1 MPAGDSAG
9 AEARRQL
16 ALADAHAA
24 AAVEARATAAR
35 YSLADVTEKRTA
47 QVLAPLTAVGHF
59 LLADRAW
66 PGSRRAQ
73 VDLVVVGPGGV
84 FIVDTKAWKDVTI
97 RGDRIHRGQEDVTDD
112 ILNLADL
119 AYTAEGDLAEVGL
132 APGEVRPVV
141 VLAGRQ
147 GIDESIGP
155 VRIVGERDVLK
166 HIARYGTR
174 LTPAQVDVVLTRAM
188 LLFPVVGAP
197 APVNVAVPEPVLPA
211 QPTTYE
217 VDALIS
223 EEEVQAALLEGI
235 LASPIEEWMSFLHPS
250 QAKLVRRR

>member
-1 MPAGDSAG
+1 MPHMSAGDSAG
-9 AEARRQL
+9 AESRRQL
-16 ALADAHAA
+16 ALADAHAQ
-24 AAVEARATAAR
+24 AAVEARATASR
-35 YSLADVTEKRTA
+35 YSVAEVTEQRTA
-47 QVLAPLTAVGHF
+47 IALSPLTAIGYY
-59 LLADRAW
+59 LLADRGW
-66 PGSRRAQ
+66 PGSRHAQ
-73 VDLVVVGPGGV
+73 VDMVVVGPGRV
-84 FIVDTKAWKDVTI
+84 FIVDTKAWRDVSI
-97 RGDRIHRGQEDVTDD
+97 QGDRIHRGQEDVTDD

-197 APVNVAVPEPVLPA
+197 
-211 QPTTYE
+211 
-217 VDALIS
+217 
-223 EEEVQAALLEGI
+223 
-235 LASPIEEWMSFLHPS
+235 
-250 QAKLVRRR
+250 